1 MAKQKRKSNQNIR
14 LVLISIVFITTVYLI
29 IVLMSFF
36 RRPLN
41 IAMVRYGEL
50 INYEN
55 VTGYIIR
62 NEEIIDN
69 SNYSGKIKIV
79 NPDATRVAKNETIV
93 SYVSNIEDQL
103 NEKIANLDDKIQ
115 VALNNQQTI
124 FSNDAKLL
132 DKQIETLIYDPKIL
146 QNDTYKFHELR
157 NEIDEKIVKKAKIV
171 GELSPSGS
179 YIKDLIQER
188 NGYEQEI
195 NESKKDLK
203 ADEAGLVSYRVD
215 NFENILT
222 PKSIGSLTIHE
233 LEDMKLRT
241 GQLIPISNEKIK
253 LVDNFECYLA
263 IPMYSEE
270 SKSVKIN
277 DSVQFRFNDTA
288 DDLVPATVQYISEEE
303 NGRLIVFK
311 ITTHIEDLTKY
322 RKINLDVVW
331 WRYKGLKVTNDAIKQ
346 VQISESLDKTIPAVT
361 IVNSN
366 YRNDVFVKIVRQA
379 GNFSIIDN
387 YETSELEEMGLSKDK
402 IVNQNEIN
410 MYDEVS
416 VY

>member
-387 YETSELEEMGLSKDK
+387 YETSELEEMGLGKDK